1 MSELQSKISANRIK
15 LSTLGLALGVFAI
28 ASSSGIA
35 LLTKFEQV
43 QKENHALVMNELAM
57 RTGAVIHHE
66 LEEALFGPI
75 ALAGV
80 IQKTGEEPNSED
92 FEAYTK
98 TLLTEYTEVRN
109 LQIAPDGVIS
119 QVYPY
124 DERLIGHDHLSDPKH
139 ELEAR
144 AAMES
149 RQPNLV
155 GPLSWTE
162 TGESALVGHVPI
174 FIDDKFWGFT
184 ISFIWMDEFLSGIE
198 LENLQASGYEYQLS
212 HQSMESGEWQ
222 GFVQPDKADF
232 QAEVEIPIAV
242 PQSPDWILGLAAK
255 NPAVSPRFSVI
266 SRGAIIV
273 TSGILAYMLYRLLA
287 LPGVLHGLVKRR
299 TADLAQLNE
308 SLSREVEERNR
319 IQQDLKV
326 ANWALEE
333 CSAGVVITGL
343 YNESTQARFPI
354 QFVNRAF
361 TQLTGYTAAEIVG
374 HNCSVLQGQDTDQA
388 TIHIIRSALAQ
399 GIGCAV
405 TLKNYRKDGS
415 FFWNDLTISP
425 IRNDAYELTGFIG
438 FQVDVTDRLMAQ
450 TALQQ
455 QYQKTVLLK
464 HITDKIRERLDRHTT
479 TQIAASL
486 LRDNLACDRCTIYQT
501 DTDGNLVFVAEAKA
515 DDLASLQESDITNLD
530 HALIQKLLTQEN
542 AVAIADIAQDSLTT
556 ESYSAWQ
563 GLNVRSLLAIR
574 TSFQRHPNGLL
585 VLQNCYEPKV
595 WSEEEVELLESVA
608 VQVGIALAQS

>member
-1 MSELQSKISANRIK
+1 MNLSRLKYLNLSQLMSELQSKISANRIK
-15 LSTLGLALGVFAI
+15 LSTLGFALGVFAI

-92 FEAYTK
+92 FEAYAK
-98 TLLTEYTEVRN
+98 TLLTEYTEVSN

-149 RQPNLV
+149 GQPNLV

-184 ISFIWMDEFLSGIE
+184 LSFIWMDEFLSGIE

-287 LPGVLHGLVKRR
+287 LPGVLHGLVKKR
-299 TADLAQLNE
+299 TADLDQLNE
-308 SLSREVEERNR
+308 SLSHTHWPQNQTALDTLVHLCSRCAA
-319 IQQDLKV
+319 LLV
-326 ANWALEE
+326 A
-333 CSAGVVITGL
+333 
-343 YNESTQARFPI
+343 
-354 QFVNRAF
+354 
-361 TQLTGYTAAEIVG
+361 
-374 HNCSVLQGQDTDQA
+374 
-388 TIHIIRSALAQ
+388 SALA
-399 GIGCAV
+399 GPGGWRSRPRTAV
-405 TLKNYRKDGS
+405 LVQR
-415 FFWNDLTISP
+415 
-425 IRNDAYELTGFIG
+425 
-438 FQVDVTDRLMAQ
+438 TDRQPWPA
-450 TALQQ
+450 
-455 QYQKTVLLK
+455 
-464 HITDKIRERLDRHTT
+464 REVRRK
-479 TQIAASL
+479 
-486 LRDNLACDRCTIYQT
+486 
-501 DTDGNLVFVAEAKA
+501 KA
-515 DDLASLQESDITNLD
+515 T
-530 HALIQKLLTQEN
+530 LTQT
-542 AVAIADIAQDSLTT
+542 L
-556 ESYSAWQ
+556 
-563 GLNVRSLLAIR
+563 
-574 TSFQRHPNGLL
+574 
-585 VLQNCYEPKV
+585 
-595 WSEEEVELLESVA
+595 
-608 VQVGIALAQS
+608 